1 MKNPGANQKRLF
13 KESRSATLALTGDVM
28 LGRLMNDVLAERGTL
43 YPWGDTLSL
52 LRGADLTLINLE
64 CVIATTGR
72 PWDRWPKV
80 FHFRAGP
87 LAIDALLEAGVD
99 FVSLAN
105 NHVLDYEEDALLEM
119 LERLDTAGIAR
130 AGAGRD
136 LAEASRPALLEAN
149 GLKVGVLA
157 FTDNESGWAATEGR
171 PGTNYLP
178 ATTDP
183 EHFQR
188 VEQGI
193 DEARNLGA
201 ELVLISNHWGP
212 NMRERPTQQF
222 QQFARATIDAG
233 ADLYIGHSAHIIQG
247 IEVYKGRPIFYDA
260 GDFVDDYAVDPVLRN
275 DRSILIRCCIDS
287 DGVNRIELIPVLIAN
302 FQVNLATG
310 EEFDAIGSRLKLLS
324 AEFGTQISQADG
336 ILEVDLSSK

>member
-52 LRGADLTLINLE
+52 LRGADLALINLE

-171 PGTNYLP
+171 PGTNSLP

-201 ELVLISNHWGP
+201 ELVLISSHWGP
-212 NMRERPTQQF
+212 NMR
-222 QQFARATIDAG
+222 G
-233 ADLYIGHSAHIIQG
+233 A
-247 IEVYKGRPIFYDA
+247 P
-260 GDFVDDYAVDPVLRN
+260 
-275 DRSILIRCCIDS
+275 
-287 DGVNRIELIPVLIAN
+287 
-302 FQVNLATG
+302 
-310 EEFDAIGSRLKLLS
+310 
-324 AEFGTQISQADG
+324 
-336 ILEVDLSSK
+336 